1 MATTESATLALAQRL
16 QDWGEVGEGLM
27 YSSHVAAKASDAL
40 RQIRPRRLPRHYI
53 NNALLPVAEN
63 SDESFYRTPRSVV
76 RWEMMILLAE
86 SGEHMPVNIGN
97 PTEMSLLELAEAV
110 LAATGSSSQIVYE
123 ALPVD
128 DPQVR
133 QPDITRAK
141 QLLGWEPE
149 VSLDEGLR
157 RTLASLG
164 RDPARA

>member
-1 MATTESATLALAQRL
+1 MAYHRYHAVDTHIVRIFNTYGERMRL
-16 QDWGEVGEGLM
+16 DDGRVVPNLM
-27 YSSHVAAKASDAL
+27 GQAL
-40 RQIRPRRLPRHYI
+40 RGQPLTVYGDGSQTRSFCYVDDLIRGL
-53 NNALLPVAEN
+53 
-63 SDESFYRTPRSVV
+63 
-76 RWEMMILLAE
+76 ILLAE

-110 LAATGSSSQIVYE
+110 ISATGSSSQIVFE

-133 QPDITRAK
+133 QPDITRAR

-149 VSLDEGLR
+149 IALEDGLR

>member
-1 MATTESATLALAQRL
+1 
-16 QDWGEVGEGLM
+16 
-27 YSSHVAAKASDAL
+27 
-40 RQIRPRRLPRHYI
+40 
-53 NNALLPVAEN
+53 
-63 SDESFYRTPRSVV
+63 
-76 RWEMMILLAE
+76 
-86 SGEHMPVNIGN
+86 MPVNIGN

-110 LAATGSSSQIVYE
+110 VTATGSSSQIVFE

-133 QPDITRAK
+133 QPDITRAR

-149 VSLDEGLR
+149 IALDDGLR